1 MEPFLAA
8 LETTWVAENLRVSR
22 WGYAAVSGAHI
33 LGIALLV
40 GGILPLDLRLL
51 CLWPSTHRADIVRVL
66 VATAAS
72 GLALAAITGAL
83 LFSVRAQDYWTIDFF
98 QAKLA
103 FILAGTVSAVLIHR
117 SYGLTLEAA
126 NPTRLRWSALLS
138 MACWIGAL
146 ASGRAIAFVD

>member
-8 LETTWVAENLRVSR
+8 LETSWVAENLRVSR

-51 CLWPSTHRADIVRVL
+51 GLWPSTHRADIVRVL

-83 LFSVRAQDYWTIDFF
+83 LFSVRAQDYWAIDFF
-98 QAKLA
+98 RAKLA

-126 NPTRLRWSALLS
+126 NPRRLRWSALFS